1 MDLFLPQPSEK
12 KTKKRTQKNDLC
24 VELLM
29 FIDLVFVHCHICIGL
44 YVYISWHGHRLI
56 LVSLNRCKCLHVVS
70 VVT

>member
-44 YVYISWHGHRLI
+44 YVYILIRL
-56 LVSLNRCKCLHVVS
+56 LKSPFDHS
-70 VVT
+70 